1 MASAARVGFEHGA
14 DFVKSYY
21 TEDFSK
27 VTDNCPVPVLIAGGP
42 RMETADET
50 LQVVQDA
57 MEAGAAGV
65 VFGRNIWQSGDTR
78 GMIRALNSIIHEGRP
93 ASEALAESDLAHRV

>member
-1 MASAARVGFEHGA
+1 
-14 DFVKSYY
+14 
-21 TEDFSK
+21 
-27 VTDNCPVPVLIAGGP
+27 
-42 RMETADET
+42 
-50 LQVVQDA
+50 